1 MTRAQHT
8 GISRFAPLAFAA
20 ALGFAIT
27 VGAAHAQGA
36 RFRLSGSV
44 TDGEGKA
51 VAGAALIFESENGPP
66 RTVKAGKGG
75 AFAVPF
81 FPAGSYVV
89 KSEGADVFLKSVE
102 IVVRDGTGLELQRA
116 RRDAHPVE
124 GLPPLSFAPG
134 TDVQLSFV
142 AASAAERAQWKQ
154 AVAQG
159 LAKDD
164 LTRLSALYEAGDMD
178 AVVALADEVL
188 ARDGQV
194 GPAHYLR
201 GVALLQEGRAAE
213 AKSALELAL
222 ELVPSQPGVRAA
234 LGAAL
239 LAEGREWEG
248 IDDARSA
255 AAYGR
260 AATLFEEAL
269 VTESDPDARVRTN
282 LALALDKA
290 GRTEEAIA
298 TLEALIA
305 ERPDLLAAYFR
316 LAQLLRAEGLGQR
329 AVDVL
334 ARMPAAGSADAALAI
349 YNVAV
354 ELYNEKNYELALSAL
369 EKAEQADPGV
379 ALVQRLRGYVLLAM
393 GRRDEGAREI
403 QGFLERAPDDPHAA
417 QDRALLDGLKAR

>member
-1 MTRAQHT
+1 MTCAQHT
-8 GISRFAPLAFAA
+8 GISRFAHLAFAA

-27 VGAAHAQGA
+27 AGAAHAQGA
-36 RFRLSGSV
+36 RFRLSGTV
-44 TDGEGKA
+44 TDGEGNA
-51 VAGAALIFESENGPP
+51 VNGVALIFESENGPP
-66 RTVKAGKGG
+66 RTVKASKGG

-89 KSEGADVFLKSVE
+89 KTEGGEVFLKSVE

-124 GLPPLSFAPG
+124 GLPALTFVPG

-142 AASAAERAQWKQ
+142 AASAAELAQWKQ
-154 AVAQG
+154 SVAQG

-164 LTRLSALYEAGDMD
+164 LARLSELYEAGDMD
-178 AVVALADEVL
+178 AVIALADEVL
-188 ARDGQV
+188 ARDGRV
-194 GPAHYLR
+194 GPAYYLR
-201 GVALLQEGRAAE
+201 GVALLRKGRAAD
-213 AKSALELAL
+213 AKTALELAL

-248 IDDARSA
+248 LDDARA
-255 AAYGR
+255 RAAYGR
-260 AATLFEEAL
+260 AATLFEESL
-269 VTESDPDARVRTN
+269 VTEPDPDARVRTN

-305 ERPDLLAAYFR
+305 ERADLLAAYFR
-316 LAQLLRAEGLGQR
+316 LAQLLRAEGSDQR

-334 ARMPAAGSADAALAI
+334 ASMPAAGSADAALAI

-369 EKAEQADPGV
+369 EKAEQADPDV
-379 ALVQRLRGYVLLAM
+379 ALIQRLRGYVLLAM
-393 GRRDEGAREI
+393 GRRDEGASEI
-403 QGFLERAPDDPHAA
+403 QAFLERAPDDPHAA